1 MLKDKQL
8 DKIGNILGLELIYE
22 MNALDS
28 DSLKNQIVQAETAMK
43 TIKQEL
49 EANPK
54 YEEIKEQLKAITA
67 GLKEVRKFQNAKI
80 AYALDL
86 LESKGQ

>member
-8 DKIGNILGLELIYE
+8 DKISNILGLELINE
-22 MNALDS
+22 INALDS

-43 TIKQEL
+43 DAKQEL